1 MIGIAV
7 GCICR
12 LADYFPPETLWGF
25 SSIQTLLGFWI
36 ITNTMVVMFS
46 SSYLCA
52 GLSSFLYMFGMT
64 LSFYGLKAILGLF
77 VPKFSGGFNTG
88 LFIMFT
94 IAAIPCAIAV
104 KILYAWNKDNL
115 FNSVLYALPVGALF
129 AEAFATTIFLF
140 VFHQYLFQ
148 VLMDAIGAVI
158 FGIIF
163 WRKAKKQDTIHFFYW
178 NNIGSFLFYHVAPG
192 TDVLA
197 TESRIAL
204 INKSEHLSGLKKITI
219 LFG

>member
-1 MIGIAV
+1 MKISLKNTPKSYFIIFMIGIAV

-12 LADYFPPETLWGF
+12 LADYFPAETLWGF

-46 SSYLCA
+46 SSHLCA

-77 VPKFSGGFNTG
+77 IPMFSGGFNTG
-88 LFIMFT
+88 LFILFT
-94 IAAIPCAIAV
+94 IAAIPCAIAAT
-104 KILYAWNKDNL
+104 ILYFWNKDRM
-115 FNSVLYALPVGALF
+115 FNSFLYALPVGALL

-140 VFHQYLFQ
+140 AFHRYLFQ
-148 VLMDAIGAVI
+148 VLVDIVGAFA

-163 WRKAKKQDTIHFFYW
+163 WKKAKNKILYIFSICITSAIFY
-178 NNIGSFLFYHVAPG
+178 FLMWHQELMYWLQNP
-192 TDVLA
+192 
-197 TESRIAL
+197 E
-204 INKSEHLSGLKKITI
+204 
-219 LFG
+219 LF

>member
-1 MIGIAV
+1 MKATLKNTFKSYFIVFIIGIVV

-12 LADYFPPETLWGF
+12 LADYFPAETLWGF

-36 ITNTMVVMFS
+36 ITNTIIVMLS
-46 SSYLCA
+46 SSYICA

-77 VPKFSGGFNTG
+77 IPKFSGGFNTS

-94 IAAIPCAIAV
+94 IAAIPCAIAAM
-104 KILYAWNKDNL
+104 ILYAWNKDKL
-115 FNSVLYALPVGALF
+115 FNSILYALPVGALL
-129 AEAFATTIFLF
+129 AEAFSTTIFLF

-148 VLMDAIGAVI
+148 VLMDAIGVVI

-163 WRKAKKQDTIHFFYW
+163 WKKAKNKYLYGFCIIIT
-178 NNIGSFLFYHVAPG
+178 SALFYFIMWHQELVYWLQNPE
-192 TDVLA
+192 L
-197 TESRIAL
+197 L
-204 INKSEHLSGLKKITI
+204 
-219 LFG
+219 

>member
-1 MIGIAV
+1 MKISLKNTPKSYLAIFIIGIII

-12 LADYFPPETLWGF
+12 LTDYFPAETLWGF
-25 SSIQTLLGFWI
+25 SPIQTLLGFWI
-36 ITNTMVVMFS
+36 ITNTIVVLFS

-77 VPKFSGGFNTG
+77 IPRFSGGFDTG

-94 IAAIPCAIAV
+94 IASIPCAIAAT
-104 KILYAWNKDNL
+104 ILYLWNKDKIY
-115 FNSVLYALPVGALF
+115 NSIFYALPVGALL
-129 AEAFATTIFLF
+129 AEAFSTTIFLF

-148 VLMDAIGAVI
+148 ALMDIIGVVV

-163 WRKAKKQDTIHFFYW
+163 W
-178 NNIGSFLFYHVAPG
+178 
-192 TDVLA
+192 
-197 TESRIAL
+197 
-204 INKSEHLSGLKKITI
+204 KKIKSKSLY
-219 LFG
+219 LFSIGITFVIFYFLMWHQELMYWLQNPNLL

>member
-1 MIGIAV
+1 MDRMKTSLKNTPKSYFFIFMIGIAV

-12 LADYFPPETLWGF
+12 LADYFPAETLWGF

-36 ITNTMVVMFS
+36 ITNTMVVMLS

-77 VPKFSGGFNTG
+77 IPKFSGGFNTG

-94 IAAIPCAIAV
+94 IAAIPCAIAAM
-104 KILYAWNKDNL
+104 ILYAWNKDNL
-115 FNSVLYALPVGALF
+115 FNSMLYALPVGALF

-148 VLMDAIGAVI
+148 VLMDAIGTVV

-163 WRKAKKQDTIHFFYW
+163 WRKAKSKILYIFS
-178 NNIGSFLFYHVAPG
+178 IGITSALFYFIMWHQELMYWLQNPE
-192 TDVLA
+192 L
-197 TESRIAL
+197 L
-204 INKSEHLSGLKKITI
+204 
-219 LFG
+219 